1 MILQVDVG
9 ARLREAR
16 EARGVSLSEISAT
29 TRIAVGTLE
38 ALERNEVDS
47 LPKGIFF
54 RSFVRSYAAEVGL
67 DPEVTLQEFLKALP
81 IDDLI
86 AGGPRA
92 SDRQEED
99 HIFESQREIARV
111 WLKLSVLSLP
121 LIGLIIYF
129 GFD

>member
-1 MILQVDVG
+1 
-9 ARLREAR
+9 
-16 EARGVSLSEISAT
+16 
-29 TRIAVGTLE
+29 
-38 ALERNEVDS
+38 
-47 LPKGIFF
+47 
-54 RSFVRSYAAEVGL
+54 
-67 DPEVTLQEFLKALP
+67 VTLQEFLKALP